1 MSQVKITGNASGTG
15 VLTIAAPNTNTDRTI
30 SLPDKAG
37 AIAVGAGT
45 IVQVVQASSS
55 TQVTNATTSYVDSG
69 ISASI
74 APTSS
79 SNKIFVNLTVQVR
92 IARSN
97 DQAGGGLKVLR
108 DSTEIYT
115 PIANTTGP
123 FHPFI
128 DVGTGSQATLYATMP
143 IFIVDSP
150 ATTSSVTYKVQHR
163 PYLTTNSGNM
173 SINFN
178 STDGDQI
185 SYIQLLEVV
194 AWLQK

>member
-1 MSQVKITGNASGTG
+1 MALSISGTG
-15 VLTIAAPNTNTDRTI
+15 NGSLNNLSLSGNT
-30 SLPDKAG
+30 A
-37 AIAVGAGT
+37 T
-45 IVQVVQASSS
+45 IVDTGRAGGIIQVVQASSS
-55 TQVTNATTSYVDSG
+55 TQVTNTTTSYVDSG

-74 APTSS
+74 TPTSS
-79 SNKIFVNLTVQVR
+79 SNKIFVNLTIAFR
-92 IARSN
+92 IARGN

-128 DVGTGSQATLYATMP
+128 DVGTGSQATLYQTQA

-150 ATTSSVTYKVQHR
+150 ATTSSVTYKVQHK
-163 PYLTTNSGNM
+163 PYLTTSSGSM

-178 STDGDQI
+178 STNGDQI

-194 AWLQK
+194 A